1 MVCYVRTAAEGHRL
15 RSLVLAET
23 NQRTRRAAVLETV
36 GAFAILANSSQNF
49 ELDPLSAASRAVATV
64 AALGAGFLFSRRSQ
78 PYLRSTRIAWQSA
91 GLTFSAVCDVATGPD
106 AAAPAMLLISR
117 VVPSGL

>member
-36 GAFAILANSSQNF
+36 GAFAILAT
-49 ELDPLSAASRAVATV
+49 PLRILSLIHSRQ
-64 AALGAGFLFSRRSQ
+64 RPER
-78 PYLRSTRIAWQSA
+78 
-91 GLTFSAVCDVATGPD
+91 
-106 AAAPAMLLISR
+106 
-117 VVPSGL
+117 